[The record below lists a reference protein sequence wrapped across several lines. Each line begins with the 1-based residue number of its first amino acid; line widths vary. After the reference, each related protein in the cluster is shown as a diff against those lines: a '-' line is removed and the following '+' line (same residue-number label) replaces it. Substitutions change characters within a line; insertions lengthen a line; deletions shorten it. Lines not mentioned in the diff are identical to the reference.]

1 MHQHFGSGGAGR
13 FSLAARCGRM
23 IPREGQG
30 VDGRR
35 ALLLAEAS
43 GGRRCPGGQAVGAAA
58 GRTSAYPRSGPS
70 KPMRKHGRCEE

>member
-1 MHQHFGSGGAGR
+1 MHQHFGSGVVGR
-13 FSLAARCGRM
+13 SGFAMQCGRV
-23 IPREGQG
+23 IHREGQG

-58 GRTSAYPRSGPS
+58 GRTFAYPRSGPS
-70 KPMRKHGRCEE
+70 KPTRKRGRCEE